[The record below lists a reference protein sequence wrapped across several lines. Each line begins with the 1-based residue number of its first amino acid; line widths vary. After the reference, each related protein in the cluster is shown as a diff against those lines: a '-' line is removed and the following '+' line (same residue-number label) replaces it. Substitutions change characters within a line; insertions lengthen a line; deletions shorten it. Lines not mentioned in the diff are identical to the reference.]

1 MFVDADE
8 HQARAILRAMADVA
22 RTGGGSLTEVDVAT
36 LKGAARFVFGLPE
49 ELDPRGLPPIGA
61 DELVTALGR
70 ADLAD
75 HAAQF
80 LAVMAVVDG
89 TVDEEKIGRV
99 LADAGTLGVHADYLR
114 ELAEAARHELQQV
127 AACMRRLNQV
137 SITGRPPTDDYMGWI
152 MPYRDGH
159 DEPALVGRFTAL
171 ASLPPGTFGRGFADF
186 YRINGFAY
194 PGDAAA
200 PTIDFAVPHDS
211 AHVLSG
217 YSTTPQGEL
226 LVSTFTA
233 GMHPEQPVAGHILP
247 VIFSWHLGIE
257 LTRFAGSTTG
267 ALQPEKFWAA
277 WSRGAATTIDTFSR
291 HWDFWAAAERPLD
304 ELREEYAVPHLDPR
318 LAAEDTPPA
327 WYHPSP

>member
-1 MFVDADE
+1 MFVDADMA
-8 HQARAILRAMADVA
+8 QARAILRAMADVGRVRA
-22 RTGGGSLTEVDVAT
+22 NPLTEADEAA
-36 LKGAARFVFGLPE
+36 LRAAARFVFRLPD
-49 ELDPRGLPPIGA
+49 ELDVASLAPITA
-61 DELVTALGR
+61 HELASSLEGPE
-70 ADLAD
+70 LAD

-80 LAVMAVVDG
+80 LAVMTVIDGRIDEDKIARVVH
-89 TVDEEKIGRV
+89 
-99 LADAGTLGVHADYLR
+99 DAEVLGVQGGYLR
-114 ELAEAARHELQQV
+114 ELAEAARHELRQV
-127 AACMRRLNQV
+127 AACMTRLNQV
-137 SITGRPPTDDYMGWI
+137 SITGRPPTDDYMAWI

-159 DEPALVGRFTAL
+159 EDRQLVQRFAEL

-186 YRINGFAY
+186 YDANGFAY
-194 PGDAAA
+194 SGDERA

-226 LVSTFTA
+226 LVSTFTG
-233 GMHPEQPVAGHILP
+233 GMHPDQPVAGHILP

-277 WSRGAATTIDTFSR
+277 WARGGATMVDTFSPG
-291 HWDFWAAAERPLD
+291 WDFWAAVEQPLD
-304 ELREEYAVPHLDPR
+304 DLREEYSVPRLDPG
-318 LAAEDTPPA
+318 LAAEDTAPA

>member
-8 HQARAILRAMADVA
+8 VQARAILRAMADVA
-22 RTGGGSLTEVDVAT
+22 RVSPAPTAADEAALR
-36 LKGAARFVFGLPE
+36 GAARFVFRLPE
-49 ELDPRGLPPIGA
+49 ELDVASLRPITA
-61 DELVTALGR
+61 DELAATLGSPE
-70 ADLAD
+70 LAD

-80 LAVMAVVDG
+80 LAVMTVVDG
-89 TVDEEKIGRV
+89 RIDEDKVALV
-99 LADAGTLGVHADYLR
+99 LADAEALHVHGSYLQ

-127 AACMRRLNQV
+127 AACMTRLNQV
-137 SITGRPPTDDYMGWI
+137 SITGRPPTDDYMAWI

-159 DEPALVGRFTAL
+159 DDPALVRRFAEL
-171 ASLPPGTFGRGFADF
+171 ATLPAGTFGRGFADF
-186 YRINGFAY
+186 YRTNCFAY
-194 PGDAAA
+194 PDDERA

-277 WSRGAATTIDTFSR
+277 WARGAATTLDTFSPS
-291 HWDFWAAAERPLD
+291 WDFWAAAEQPLD
-304 ELREEYAVPHLDPR
+304 DVREEHSVPRLDPS
-318 LAAEDTPPA
+318 LAAEDTQPA

>member
-8 HQARAILRAMADVA
+8 AQARAILRAMADVGRA
-22 RTGGGSLTEVDVAT
+22 AGGSLTDVDVAT
-36 LKGAARFVFGLPE
+36 LKGAARFVFRLPE
-49 ELDPRGLPPIGA
+49 ELDADRLRPISA
-61 DELVTALGR
+61 DELVTTLDR

-89 TVDEEKIGRV
+89 TIDEEKIARV
-99 LADAGTLGVHADYLR
+99 LADAVTLGVTADYLR

-152 MPYRDGH
+152 MPYRDGN
-159 DEPALVGRFTAL
+159 DDPGLVSRFGEL
-171 ASLPPGTFGRGFADF
+171 ASLAPGTFGRGFAEF
-186 YRINGFAY
+186 YRVNGFAY

-247 VIFSWHLGIE
+247 VIFSWHMGIE

-277 WSRGAATTIDTFSR
+277 WSRGAQTTVDTFSR
-291 HWDFWAAAERPLD
+291 RWDFWAAAERPLD
-304 ELREEYAVPHLDPR
+304 ELREEWAVPALDPR

-327 WYHPSP
+327 WYHPAP